1 MASENNKLER
11 FKHHWK
17 NMPVHQQFETAV
29 GIIKNLPKDGKLV
42 FLYITQNLKIHM
54 YFDIQ
59 VLK

>member
-29 GIIKNLPKDGKLV
+29 GIIKNLPKDGK
-42 FLYITQNLKIHM
+42 FSNPICKSGSAEAIQN
-54 YFDIQ
+54 
-59 VLK
+59 